1 MFVFTDASYSSN
13 PKISGCG
20 VIIIDKNSNIYS
32 MGNYTRECEN
42 NNIAEV
48 WAVHEALKFIIDN
61 KIIEK
66 SGDKTINIMTDS
78 KHVLKHLDD
87 GRTDNFEIQLFDE
100 IRDLR
105 YEHRINFF
113 HIKGHN
119 HDGTKLAYY
128 NNIADC
134 IAKEYRLLGLE
145 KYNKYQRKLIKNK
158 IIEKISKSKK

>member
-13 PKISGCG
+13 PKMSGCG
-20 VIIIDKNSNIYS
+20 VIIIDKNGDIYS
-32 MGNYTRECEN
+32 MGNYTQKCKN

-78 KHVLKHLDD
+78 RHVLKHLDD
-87 GRTDNFEIQLFDE
+87 GRTDNFENQLFDE

-105 YEHRINFF
+105 YENRINFF

-128 NNIADC
+128 NGLSDA

-145 KYNKYQRKLIKNK
+145 NYNKYLRKLTQEK
-158 IIEKISKSKK
+158 IIEKIQKR

>member
-1 MFVFTDASYSSN
+1 MFVFTDASYSDS
-13 PKISGCG
+13 PKMSGCG
-20 VIIIDKNSNIYS
+20 VIIIDKNGDIYS
-32 MGNYTRECEN
+32 YGNYTNECKN

-48 WAVHEALKFIIDN
+48 WAVHQALSYITKY
-61 KIIEK
+61 KIMER

-87 GRTDNFEIQLFDE
+87 ERTNEFEARLFDE

-119 HDGTKLAYY
+119 HDGTKIAYY
-128 NNIADC
+128 NGISDS

-145 KYNKYQRKLIKNK
+145 RYNKYLRKLVKEK
-158 IIEKISKSKK
+158 TIEKIKKL